1 MKQNKIYL
9 ALAGSLLCMSL
20 LNSCTKDPLKNMTN
34 EESRIY
40 ITNYDS
46 SVHFDSFKT
55 YSISD
60 SVAVINNGKLQKR
73 TLTATDAAFIQAVND
88 NMQSRGYQPVAND
101 EHPNLGINISS
112 VFNNQTGVISY
123 PSYWGYYNNYWDPY
137 YWGYG
142 GYDYYFPYVSY
153 AVYQIREGALSIDMV
168 DLKDAGND
176 KKIEGVWNGLIR
188 GEAIFNAST
197 AASQV
202 KALFDQSPYLSTTG
216 NH

>member
-1 MKQNKIYL
+1 MKPNKIYM
-9 ALAGSLLCMSL
+9 ALAAGVLGIGLLG
-20 LNSCTKDPLKNMTN
+20 SCTKDPLKNMTN

-46 SVHFDSFKT
+46 TVNFSSFKT

-60 SVAVINNGKLQKR
+60 SVAVVNNGSLQKK
-73 TLTATDAAFIQAVND
+73 TLTETDAAFIQALKNI
-88 NMQSRGYQPVAND
+88 MQERGYQLVTKD
-101 EHPNLGINISS
+101 EHPDLGINISS
-112 VFNNQTGVISY
+112 IINNQTGVISY
-123 PSYWGYYNNYWDPY
+123 PSYWGYYNSYWDPY

-142 GYDYYFPYVSY
+142 GYDYYFPYASY
-153 AVYQIREGALSIDMV
+153 AVYQIREGALSVDMV

-197 AASQV
+197 AASQI
-202 KALFDQSPYLSTTG
+202 KALFDQSPYIR
-216 NH
+216 NNQ